1 MTIRLPHSLCFRNFS
16 GITSS
21 SLPFEFF
28 IFIFLIFIMLQLFFL
43 SFAFLNIECK
53 REVLHANVAASGHS
67 LTALVWACH

>member
-1 MTIRLPHSLCFRNFS
+1 MTIRLPIHYIL
-16 GITSS
+16 GISQAV
-21 SLPFEFF
+21 LHLVYHLNYFLFF
-28 IFIFLIFIMLQLFFL
+28 NIHHAAIIFL